1 MTLNF
6 RDNQK
11 SGTTIE
17 KDNRNH
23 INAPPTNNEGAYD
36 YKLNGNP
43 KGASPR
49 KSQRTGK
56 SMAMKVKKIQAT
68 PPPLPNATEVFF
80 TDAQVA
86 ENLAYEMSIL
96 SYQNKKLPKRN
107 DIRQATIYF
116 RGHINRRIIGGY
128 VCMKTFQNK
137 CVTQKD
143 IIKQFDFMSKGFV
156 SNTVNECV
164 EAGWFKDLTTS
175 ISAKIKCYKAAPL
188 MLESCRQYF
197 NELKGRRY
205 RIQFT

>member
-1 MTLNF
+1 MA
-6 RDNQK
+6 NQE
-11 SGTTIE
+11 GTF
-17 KDNRNH
+17 
-23 INAPPTNNEGAYD
+23 D

-43 KGASPR
+43 KGASPTESQ
-49 KSQRTGK
+49 KSGRILP
-56 SMAMKVKKIQAT
+56 MKVKKIQAT
-68 PPPLPNATEVFF
+68 PPPS
-80 TDAQVA
+80 DAAIA

-96 SYQNKKLPKRN
+96 SYQNRKLPKRN

-197 NELKGRRY
+197 TELKGRRY